1 MNCLFFLGI
10 LRWTF
15 FITVV
20 KPGRIREKKS
30 NLLVRS
36 YLSFNIG
43 SLRFKTFI
51 SRRGEHSK
59 RRRIKAH
66 FRLRKQERLFGV
78 RVDFSSCHPLV
89 MSCLVIASHAPDV
102 VVLFNQ
108 RQHLSREWKNSDV
121 TTSITP
127 PRAVS
132 NSYAPFVLHAFVYRY
147 TAILVC
153 WVHHCVPKA
162 VVIKTIQR
170 WKRADGHTDNQH
182 FKSAIS
188 LAKNL
193 RALR

>member
-1 MNCLFFLGI
+1 M
-10 LRWTF
+10 
-15 FITVV
+15 
-20 KPGRIREKKS
+20 KPGGIREKKIQFVS
-30 NLLVRS
+30 QIV
-36 YLSFNIG
+36 SFVQHWF
-43 SLRFKTFI
+43 LTLQTFI

-153 WVHHCVPKA
+153 
-162 VVIKTIQR
+162 
-170 WKRADGHTDNQH
+170 
-182 FKSAIS
+182 
-188 LAKNL
+188 
-193 RALR
+193 